1 MSKYI
6 SRTKSKL
13 RFKHI
18 AESEI
23 EQLQGDPM
31 SNKVLADIIR
41 RREALRNQQ
50 AQRSNERERM
60 LQAIHNHKASAPA
73 IAPQP
78 KLDEFEKE
86 YEAFIAEQRRLKAER
101 EAKEAAKA
109 TEQSEGETAPVD
121 KTIIVSD
128 EPEVDVAEPVF
139 VGWETEGETEPVKEV
154 KDEVISEADTTSEN
168 SEEIQIVETK
178 PKKKSKKKKVVE
190 AVETVE

>member
-13 RFKHI
+13 RFKRI

-31 SNKVLADIIR
+31 ANKVLADIMK
-41 RREALRNQQ
+41 RREEFRARQAARN
-50 AQRSNERERM
+50 AQ
-60 LQAIHNHKASAPA
+60 HASHV
-73 IAPQP
+73 APQP

-86 YEAFIAEQRRLKAER
+86 YEAFIADQRRLKEER
-101 EAKEAAKA
+101 EAKEAAAKEA
-109 TEQSEGETAPVD
+109 AEKETAKIPVI
-121 KTIIVSD
+121 TFTEI
-128 EPEVDVAEPVF
+128 ETPV
-139 VGWETEGETEPVKEV
+139 EEV
-154 KDEVISEADTTSEN
+154 KDDVVSEEDTTSEN

-190 AVETVE
+190 TIETVE